1 MKRMFIITLILVTSI
16 GLAGTVLAADGASIF
31 MSKCA
36 ACHGKDAQGT
46 PGMAPKLAGSDFIKG
61 DAEPIKAT
69 IMNGRAGDEKKYKEF
84 PLAMPKLG
92 ISDADAGAIVEYL
105 KSL

>member
-1 MKRMFIITLILVTSI
+1 MRNIITVVAIVLAF
-16 GLAGTVLAADGASIF
+16 GLSGVAMAADGGAIF
-31 MSKCA
+31 KSKCS

-61 DAEPIKAT
+61 DAGPIKET
-69 IMNGRAGDEKKYKEF
+69 IMNGRAGDAKKYKEF

-92 ISDADAGAIVEYL
+92 VAEADAAALVEYL